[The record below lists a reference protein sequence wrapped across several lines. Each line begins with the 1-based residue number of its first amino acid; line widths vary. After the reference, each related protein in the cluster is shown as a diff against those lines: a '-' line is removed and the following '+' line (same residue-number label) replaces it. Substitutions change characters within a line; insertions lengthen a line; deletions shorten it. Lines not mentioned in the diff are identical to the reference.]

1 VSSPYPILLGAPPLK
16 PQLITVNLKHLQYLL
31 KFVHSI
37 QFLNFFSNEGSP
49 LEPCHIHITKIKGR
63 GMDISLN
70 SAKAQ
75 KVWTDKENL
84 WLLLVDGRQL
94 SVPLVFFPNLSSASK
109 EDLSH
114 YELSGGGLGIHW
126 DSLDEDLYVP
136 NLLLGITDV
145 NRMMKRA

>member
-1 VSSPYPILLGAPPLK
+1 MGG
-16 PQLITVNLKHLQYLL
+16 
-31 KFVHSI
+31 
-37 QFLNFFSNEGSP
+37 EG
-49 LEPCHIHITKIKGR
+49 L

-70 SAKAQ
+70 NAKAQ

-94 SVPLVFFPNLSSASK
+94 SVPLVFFPNLSAASQ

-136 NLLLGITDV
+136 NLLLGITDI
-145 NRMMKRA
+145 NRIGRRA